1 MVVKY
6 LISAAIGAFILYWFF
21 WPEITTNTVTVEK
34 ITVDT
39 FYVETRD
46 TLYFPVIE
54 HEYLRDTIIELFE
67 PKISAYNALFPVLY
81 GNVSVTGEVLGNVLN
96 MGITTDFKIPNIT
109 NTIERTTTNTIVKKS
124 KGLYIGGSV
133 SDQIQWKV
141 GASYLNDQF
150 LFNYDYQ
157 PVQKIHWIGVR
168 KRLF

>member
-67 PKISAYNALFPVLY
+67 PKISAYKALFPVLY
-81 GNVSVTGEVLGNVLN
+81 GNVSVTGEVLGKCFNARKT
-96 MGITTDFKIPNIT
+96 ITFGLPKTGFYRGRGLKVCGEIIIADIGFP
-109 NTIERTTTNTIVKKS
+109 EDLVKE
-124 KGLYIGGSV
+124 
-133 SDQIQWKV
+133 
-141 GASYLNDQF
+141 F
-150 LFNYDYQ
+150 L
-157 PVQKIHWIGVR
+157 
-168 KRLF
+168 